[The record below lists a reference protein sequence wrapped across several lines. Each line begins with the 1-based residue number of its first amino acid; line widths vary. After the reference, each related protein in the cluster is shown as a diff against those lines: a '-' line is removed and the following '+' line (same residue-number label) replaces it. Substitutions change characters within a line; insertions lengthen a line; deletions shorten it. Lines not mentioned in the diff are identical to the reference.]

1 MGKAKI
7 GITFTGLQELTKACE
22 DCASDVELRAVNRR
36 IVERSTPILKAAM
49 QKRIPVSADNS
60 KSGRDGCRPGGH
72 AKPNVPVSNIKI
84 TGTSASAEVGWQL
97 SDASTYFYMK
107 FVNWGTTKMRPREFI
122 QAAIDEVEGQ
132 INTIAREE
140 YEALLSTKIGG

>member
-1 MGKAKI
+1 MGKAK
-7 GITFTGLQELTKACE
+7 LTKACE
-22 DCASDVELRAVNRR
+22 DCASDVELKAVNRR
-36 IVERSTPILKAAM
+36 IVERSIPILKTAM
-49 QKRIPVSADNS
+49 QKRIPVSVDNS

-72 AKPNVPVSNIKI
+72 AKPNVPVSSIKT

-97 SDASTYFYMK
+97 SDASEYFYMK